1 MLLIESAYLIVIKLT
16 LSQVSESEEEC
27 EEEGG
32 VPLSAPSSDPDI
44 PLAIAEPASPPGS
57 DGSGRQEDRQVSP
70 SCLVEVPCHELA
82 SPSTFPVQVPRRSAR
97 LRRPPDKLKDYEL
110 Q

>member
-1 MLLIESAYLIVIKLT
+1 M
-16 LSQVSESEEEC
+16 
-27 EEEGG
+27 
-32 VPLSAPSSDPDI
+32 PLSAPSSDPDI